1 MIVIPAT
8 NLPVREEVLSRCLAE
23 AERRIRTLDR
33 KRRHFSFAVR
43 KGRII
48 ALGQNI
54 PRTHTMPR
62 SLGYRGD
69 WPHSELD
76 LLIRMG
82 EERDCTLVN
91 ISLNLKRGLRM
102 SKPCPICSSWIPDV
116 FNHCLF
122 TTAEGWNLLF

>member
-1 MIVIPAT
+1 MNMPTI
-8 NLPVREEVLSRCLAE
+8 LPIREDMLARCLEE
-23 AERRIRTLDR
+23 ASRRVRDLER

-48 ALGQNI
+48 AVGQNI

-91 ISLNLKRGLRM
+91 VSLNLRRGLRM
-102 SKPCPICSSWIPDV
+102 SKPCPVCSGWIPDV
-116 FNHCLF
+116 FNHCLY
-122 TTAEGWNLLF
+122 TTSEGWKTLF

>member
-1 MIVIPAT
+1 MLHIPGSV
-8 NLPVREEVLSRCLAE
+8 LPVHEEVLSKCLFE
-23 AERRIRTLDR
+23 AERRIHTLDR

-43 KGRII
+43 KGRMV
-48 ALGQNI
+48 AMGQNI

-82 EERDCTLVN
+82 RERDCTLIN
-91 ISLNLKRGLRM
+91 IGLNLKCGLRM

-122 TTAEGWNLLF
+122 TTADGWNMLF

>member
-1 MIVIPAT
+1 MVPGT
-8 NLPVREEVLSRCLAE
+8 SFPVREDVLNRCLVE
-23 AERRIRTLDR
+23 AHKRINILDR

-43 KGRII
+43 KGRIV

-82 EERDCTLVN
+82 EERDCVLVN
-91 ISLNLKRGLRM
+91 ISLNLQRNLRM
-102 SKPCPICSSWIPDV
+102 SKPCPICQSWIRDV
-116 FNHCLF
+116 FNHCLY
-122 TTAEGWNLLF
+122 TTAEGWNLLY